1 MANNL
6 LSSSVWA
13 TIGSV
18 ALAVLVLLVMITVH
32 EFGHY
37 IAGKILHFRINE
49 FSIGFGPP
57 LFSRTNK
64 KSGEK
69 FSLRLIP
76 LGGYCAFEDEEE
88 SDETPSAPT
97 PKDAEEIF
105 GAQAK
110 DAPMSEENAAPM
122 PEEQGVP
129 VRFCDQPPWKRII
142 VLLSG
147 AAMNYL
153 LALLV
158 IFLTFFIFGQLS
170 FVTYAVE
177 PTQEIAAEHCFQEKD
192 ILLKANGKDIYMTTD
207 LMSAVAN
214 RAEGEKVVFRVS
226 RVEGDGRREMDVE
239 IQLRCATNFENSA
252 DTGRLW
258 EALGV
263 AKGRNEQGQ
272 IVTDGEGNPSY
283 EIYTT
288 SYRYGF
294 WRTVGGGFVY
304 SFRIAGSIF
313 KALGELL
320 TGALSV
326 DSLGGPVTTIAVTSQ
341 VLSRGIRPFLE
352 IVAYIGVNL
361 AVFNLLP
368 IPALDGS
375 KVIFT
380 LIEWARGK
388 PVNRKVEAAIHG
400 VGILLLFGFAV
411 LVDILQ
417 LF

>member
-1 MANNL
+1 MVNNL

-49 FSIGFGPP
+49 FSIGFGPT

-76 LGGYCAFEDEEE
+76 LGGYCAFEDEDE
-88 SDETPSAPT
+88 SDETPSALT
-97 PKDAEEIF
+97 EKDAEEIF
-105 GAQAK
+105 GERAK
-110 DAPMSEENAAPM
+110 KVPMPEENAAPM
-122 PEEQGVP
+122 PEEKDVP

-147 AAMNYL
+147 AAMNYV

-158 IFLTFFIFGQLS
+158 IFLTFFVFGQLS

-177 PTQEIAAEHCFQEKD
+177 PTQEIAAEYCFQDED
-192 ILLKANGKDIYMTTD
+192 IILKANGKDIYMTTD

-226 RVEGDGRREMDVE
+226 RIEGDGRRETDVE

-263 AKGRNEQGQ
+263 AKVRGESGQ
-272 IVTDGEGNPSY
+272 IVTDGAGNPSY

-320 TGALSV
+320 TGALGV

-341 VLSRGIRPFLE
+341 VLSRGVRPFLE

-375 KVIFT
+375 KVVFT
-380 LIEWARGK
+380 LIEWVRGK